1 MIDSVLGIN
10 IACENVNPFGLRVI
24 SHMES
29 GCSNV
34 LGLEFGSPFIRVDF
48 DSGFGCSSI
57 LGVYQLEVGLDLL
70 IWRILSSVSSNA
82 YLEHYP

>member
-1 MIDSVLGIN
+1 MIDSLLVIN
-10 IACENVNPFGLRVI
+10 IARENVNPFGLRVI

-34 LGLEFGSPFIRVDF
+34 PGSEFGCTLIRVDF
-48 DSGFGCSSI
+48 DPGFGCSSI

-70 IWRILSSVSSNA
+70 IWRILSSVSSDA

>member
-1 MIDSVLGIN
+1 MIDSVLEIN
-10 IACENVNPFGLRVI
+10 IACENVDPFGLRVI

-34 LGLEFGSPFIRVDF
+34 PGSEFGCTVDPGGF
-48 DSGFGCSSI
+48 YPGFGCSSI

-70 IWRILSSVSSNA
+70 IWRILSSVSSDA

>member
-1 MIDSVLGIN
+1 MIDSVLEIN
-10 IACENVNPFGLRVI
+10 IACENVNPFGLLVI

-34 LGLEFGSPFIRVDF
+34 PGSEFGCTVDP
-48 DSGFGCSSI
+48 GFGCSSI

-70 IWRILSSVSSNA
+70 I
-82 YLEHYP
+82 

>member
-1 MIDSVLGIN
+1 MVDSVLEIN

-29 GCSNV
+29 ECSSVPGSKFGCT
-34 LGLEFGSPFIRVDF
+34 VDP
-48 DSGFGCSSI
+48 GFGCSSI

-70 IWRILSSVSSNA
+70 IWRILSSISSDA

>member
-1 MIDSVLGIN
+1 MIDLVLEIN
-10 IACENVNPFGLRVI
+10 ITCENVNSFGLRVI

-34 LGLEFGSPFIRVDF
+34 PGSKFGCTVDPVDF
-48 DSGFGCSSI
+48 DPGFECSSI

-70 IWRILSSVSSNA
+70 I
-82 YLEHYP
+82 